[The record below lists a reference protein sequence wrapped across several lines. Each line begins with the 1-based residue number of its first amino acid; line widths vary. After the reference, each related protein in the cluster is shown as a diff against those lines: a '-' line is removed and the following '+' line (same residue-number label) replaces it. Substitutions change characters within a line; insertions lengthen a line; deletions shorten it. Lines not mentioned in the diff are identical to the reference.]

1 MGGKSTFLKAAALT
15 VIMAQIGCFVPCEM
29 ARFSILDGIYCRVGA
44 GDVQSQ
50 GISTFMHEMK
60 DIVFILN
67 SATPNSF
74 VIIDEL
80 GRYIIC
86 VFL

>member
-15 VIMAQIGCFVPCEM
+15 VILAQIGCFVPCQY
-29 ARFSILDGIYCRVGA
+29 ARFSIFDGIYCRIGA
-44 GDVQSQ
+44 GDIQSK

-60 DIVFILN
+60 DVVFILENATLN
-67 SATPNSF
+67 SL

-80 GRYIIC
+80 GRYAIC
-86 VFL
+86 